1 MIGSDPI
8 HTSTRA
14 VESTRQWGLALLRI
28 VSGGAMLWCLI
39 VAAQAAEVPQV
50 CRLGAAAVLGLTF
63 WRPEAG
69 LLLTVGL
76 APAGALFTP
85 APVRAAE
92 LFAWALVAGWLLALW
107 RPLSHARWPRLVTVP
122 AALYCAAAV
131 TSWLSMTIAG
141 AGGVP
146 QSSLALF
153 VLGSIP
159 TDYLVLSSTEPQTWT
174 LLQSLTG
181 VAIFL
186 AAIGITGGRTGIA
199 RAIAAAIV
207 ISIAILAVA
216 TLFDVGRLWS
226 EAGFGGWFLL
236 RYLRG
241 ERYSL
246 HLADLNAAGSLYVLA
261 GLAATAFVVFDR
273 ARRTQWIGLL
283 AVMIPAFW
291 LTGSRSSAVA
301 AVGGLLVLAAARLR
315 WKPTRSHVLAAV
327 VLVVAVTA
335 TGALVAD
342 WRTDVRGSAG
352 RAVSLRSQFIETTAR
367 MFATSPI
374 YGVGIGRYFDRS
386 AEFMSDE
393 LRALYGNENAHN
405 YFAQQFAELGVVGG
419 VLFVWLIVAVVA
431 GAWRFVGESSDEAA
445 IGLFAATVGYLLTC
459 TTGHPLLV
467 PEAAIPFWAAFG
479 GLGALT
485 ARDFPASGA
494 RRWGARA
501 AVVVLLGG
509 VGQAIASYASAA
521 DQPAEQGFHEPETA
535 DDGTRFRWMTR
546 HGVTYIP
553 DGGGFLRLTVRTPD
567 QLLHPLVVETSV
579 GGRLLDRRP
588 LPAGKWVTYDVPVR
602 QRSPVPFRRVDLRVN
617 QQQTQNV
624 TLGRRAAQRP
634 VAVMVADGTPLWMAL
649 R

>member
-1 MIGSDPI
+1 M
-8 HTSTRA
+8 R
-14 VESTRQWGLALLRI
+14 ALLRV
-28 VSGGAMLWCLI
+28 VSGGAVLWCLI
-39 VAAQAAEVPQV
+39 VAAQAAELPRV
-50 CRLGAAAVLGLTF
+50 CELAAAAILGLTL

-69 LLLTVGL
+69 LLLAVGL

-85 APVRAAE
+85 APARVAE
-92 LFAWALVAGWLLALW
+92 LFAWALVAGWLLAVW
-107 RPLSHARWPRLVTVP
+107 RPLSNMRWPRAITVP
-122 AALYCAAAV
+122 AALYSAAAF

-159 TDYLVLSSTEPQTWT
+159 TDYLVLSSAEPQTWA

-186 AAIGITGGRTGIA
+186 AAVGMTRGRTGVA
-199 RAIAAAIV
+199 RAVAAAIV
-207 ISIAILAVA
+207 VSIAILAVG
-216 TLFDVGRLWS
+216 TLFEVARQWS
-226 EAGFGGWFLL
+226 EAGFGAWFLL
-236 RYLRG
+236 RYVQG

-273 ARRTQWIGLL
+273 DRRTQWLGLL

-301 AVGGLLVLAAARLR
+301 AVGGLLVLAAAKLR
-315 WKPTRSHVLAAV
+315 WKPTRSHVVAAAV
-327 VLVVAVTA
+327 IVVVVSVA
-335 TGALVAD
+335 GALVAD

-405 YFAQQFAELGVVGG
+405 YFAQQFAELGIAGG
-419 VLFVWLIVAVVA
+419 ALFIWMIAAVIA
-431 GAWRFVGESSDEAA
+431 GAWRSVGESSDEAA

-479 GLGALT
+479 SLAALT
-485 ARDFPASGA
+485 ARDVPASGA
-494 RRWGARA
+494 RRWA
-501 AVVVLLGG
+501 AAAVVVVLLGG
-509 VGQAIASYASAA
+509 VGRSMTVYADAA
-521 DQPAEQGFHEPETA
+521 EPPSEQGFHEPETA
-535 DDGTRFRWMTR
+535 EDGTRFRWMTR

-553 DGGGFLRLTVRTPD
+553 DGAGFLRLTVRTPD
-567 QLLHPLVVETSV
+567 QLLHSLVIETSV
-579 GGRLLDRRP
+579 GGRLVDRRT
-588 LPAGKWVTYDVPVR
+588 LPAGSWVTYDVAVR

-634 VAVMVADGTPLWMAL
+634 VAVMLAEGTPRWLAL